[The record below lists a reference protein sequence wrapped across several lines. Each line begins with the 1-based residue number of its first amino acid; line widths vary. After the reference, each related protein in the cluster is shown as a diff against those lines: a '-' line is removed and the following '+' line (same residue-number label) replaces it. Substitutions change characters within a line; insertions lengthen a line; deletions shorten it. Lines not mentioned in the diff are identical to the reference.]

1 MGDLPRAC
9 LSGAEGA
16 GAVTGGLGSWAG
28 RVMAMGNLEWRC
40 VCVSCLCQLYSVLY
54 CHLCIVDGSL
64 SSFPSLDTTIHQST
78 TMYRVNPSLD
88 IYYDPIMLHH
98 TDQTPS

>member
-28 RVMAMGNLEWRC
+28 RVKAMGNLGWRR

-64 SSFPSLDTTIHQST
+64 LFSSLDTQST